1 MYKLATYHNDTQ
13 SDVNG
18 SQVIQCF
25 SAVLYGSSV
34 IVQFSDIILDIV
46 SDIFQIA
53 FRYFRLIQFD
63 NMFHLNVFCESQC
76 ELTTICLTSWLRSAQ
91 T

>member
-1 MYKLATYHNDTQ
+1 MYKLAKYHNDAQ

-25 SAVLYGSSV
+25 SAVLYDSSV

-53 FRYFRLIQFD
+53 FRHFR
-63 NMFHLNVFCESQC
+63 
-76 ELTTICLTSWLRSAQ
+76 
-91 T
+91 